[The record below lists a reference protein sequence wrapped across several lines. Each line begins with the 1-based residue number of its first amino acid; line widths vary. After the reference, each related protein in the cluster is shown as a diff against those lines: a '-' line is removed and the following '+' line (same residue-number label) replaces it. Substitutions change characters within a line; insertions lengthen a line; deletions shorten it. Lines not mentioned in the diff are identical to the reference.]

1 MSSKVRGRGGRVQRL
16 FGGQCALHPKFCS
29 KSAVSKGVG
38 LEGCERSGSVL
49 DSKTSR
55 TDNPQD
61 SKLTLELCLDTLKSP
76 SAASHAT
83 KPIAVRIALRI
94 VRRRVSGAV
103 EKSNELDDGGRAR
116 AEGLLGVGGS
126 CAPDTRAQLPQAELE
141 ETNKGGTL
149 ASCPSRDEKSRQPMH
164 ALVVGRPGTG
174 LTLHEDE
181 HVVRDQSTLTVECEQ
196 RSPASPVSPLRPRG
210 EHVVER
216 RSALG
221 RSISKTSSPVS
232 AREMPVSVIESK
244 VNDVCDRGASV
255 EQFSPARD
263 GCEFVVN
270 GSGATR
276 AAFPPRARND
286 VEIARGDAPAGEQ
299 DVPHDGLEGVCFTIA
314 LMGAVGGDESNERL
328 VVLTP
333 PMAKVHG
340 DRHGCGIELGRAT
353 RARLALEPREQ
364 DAPGGTRGAIGA
376 PPDSRPSRI
385 EVGSISSSTEPRA
398 EATRMR
404 RITERSTNLVENNVC
419 RCIVSAY
426 KRIENVVARCGDS
439 LLAVRTR
446 LPIPTPPASRI
457 PHKQGFAT
465 R

>member
-38 LEGCERSGSVL
+38 LEGCERSSSVL

-61 SKLTLELCLDTLKSP
+61 SKLTLELCLDTFESP
-76 SAASHAT
+76 STTLYTT

-103 EKSNELDDGGRAR
+103 EKSNELNDGGRAR

-126 CAPDTRAQLPQAELE
+126 CPPDTRTQLPQAELE

-149 ASCPSRDEKSRQPMH
+149 TSRPSRDEKSRQPMH
-164 ALVVGRPGTG
+164 ALVVGWPGTG
-174 LTLHEDE
+174 RTLHEDE
-181 HVVRDQSTLTVECEQ
+181 HVVRDQSTLAVECEP

-221 RSISKTSSPVS
+221 RSISKASSPVS
-232 AREMPVSVIESK
+232 AREMPVSVIEPK

-255 EQFSPARD
+255 EQFSPTRD

-276 AAFPPRARND
+276 ATFPPRARDD
-286 VEIARGDAPAGEQ
+286 VEIARGDTPAGEQ
-299 DVPHDGLEGVCFTIA
+299 DVPHDGLEGVCFAIA

-328 VVLTP
+328 VFLAP

-340 DRHGCGIELGRAT
+340 DRHGFGIELRRAA

-364 DAPGGTRGAIGA
+364 DAPCGTRGAIRA

-398 EATRMR
+398 EAMWMR
-404 RITERSTNLVENNVC
+404 RVAKRSTNLVENNVC

-426 KRIENVVARCGDS
+426 KRIEDVVARCGDS
-439 LLAVRTR
+439 LLVVRTR
-446 LPIPTPPASRI
+446 LPIATPPASRI